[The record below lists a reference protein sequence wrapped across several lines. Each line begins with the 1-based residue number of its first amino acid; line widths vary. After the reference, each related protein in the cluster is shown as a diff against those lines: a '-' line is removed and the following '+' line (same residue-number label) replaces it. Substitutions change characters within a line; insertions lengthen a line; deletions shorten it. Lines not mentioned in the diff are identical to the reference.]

1 MFYYGST
8 FHGTSKGGGDLFDT
22 ETEAAASAFDKAQQ
36 WIEQDGRI
44 PLSKVD
50 PVYFPFQLRIGDQ
63 VRSKLDSSALGIIR
77 EGFFQGE
84 IPGAYKVTYR
94 VDKDE
99 DSFFMAEQKDLEK
112 ID

>member
-1 MFYYGST
+1 
-8 FHGTSKGGGDLFDT
+8 
-22 ETEAAASAFDKAQQ
+22 
-36 WIEQDGRI
+36 
-44 PLSKVD
+44 
-50 PVYFPFQLRIGDQ
+50 